1 MVESI
6 GFEGI
11 AINAWL
17 VWIVPFIGAALIPA
31 LAKKSIRFSNI
42 SAVGFAIISAL
53 LAATLIPIVVSGSE
67 IHSQIPW
74 IPTLNIK
81 AGILADPLSVI
92 MTNLVAW
99 ISSLIIIYSV
109 GYMHGDRDLTRYWFF
124 MLFFIGSM
132 QLIVLSDNLLM
143 VFFGWEGVGF
153 ASYALIGFWY
163 ADRKKDYVG
172 REGHI
177 VRGIAMWASPT
188 HAGIKAFLMTRA
200 GDVMMLSGMFL
211 IFMHAGT
218 FGFKELLADQTWAH
232 NMMEQNLLVPAAILL
247 FGGAIGKSAQF
258 PLNEWLLEAMTGPT
272 PVSALIHA
280 ATMVKAGVFLVA
292 RIGPLFFALAAFD
305 AAAFFE
311 VVAWIGAITAFL
323 LATQA
328 IVNPE
333 IKKVLAY
340 STGSQIGYMMMAL
353 GIAGLSTQ
361 FVDGY
366 TAGFFHLMSHAMFKA
381 SLFMAAGAILH
392 VVGSRFMTD
401 MGGLRK
407 NMNKTFIFM
416 LLSALSLAGAP
427 LITSGFWSKDAIFAA
442 LLESGT
448 STGISLFFIA
458 FIVAIMTAFYTFR
471 MVGMVFFGTKSKH
484 IQTIEQNSYNKSQYV
499 SSISSDP
506 TDEQRLKPDHENSLK
521 HDPKHQIHE
530 VKAVMWVPFAILAV
544 STVLIGLVG
553 FIFEEEIHSIMASYL
568 SSSFG
573 IGETLST
580 HNSANNIQQNTSPTT
595 EGLNPIAL
603 LSSFVAFGIG
613 SGLGIFFYI
622 IRKKDPEIIS
632 KYPVLKQT
640 WLFLY
645 NRWYLNSFLYWG
657 FVKIPLRLYQLIW
670 LYFENIIAQGINP
683 ALQYIYE
690 LYVKMGKIYSDWG
703 YPNISFCLCGWNY
716 CRSNYVIFIGG
727 MGGTRND

>member
-1 MVESI
+1 MVESV

-11 AINAWL
+11 AINVWL
-17 VWIVPFIGAALIPA
+17 VWIVPFLGAALIPV
-31 LAKKSIRFSNI
+31 LAKKSTRFSNI
-42 SAVGFAIISAL
+42 SAVGFAVISAL
-53 LAATLIPIVVSGSE
+53 LAATLIPLATSGTE
-67 IHSQIPW
+67 IHSQITW
-74 IPTLNIK
+74 ISALNIK
-81 AGILADPLSVI
+81 AGILADPLSII

-109 GYMHGDRDLTRYWFF
+109 GYMHGDRDLVRYWFF

-177 VRGIAMWASPT
+177 VKGIAMWASPT

-232 NMMEQNLLVPAAILL
+232 TMMEQNLLVPAAVLL

-305 AAAFFE
+305 AAVFFE
-311 VVAWIGAITAFL
+311 VIAWVGAITAFL

-416 LLSALSLAGAP
+416 LLSGLSLAGAP

-448 STGISLFFIA
+448 STGGALFFIA

-484 IQTIEQNSYNKSQYV
+484 IQAIEQSSSHTSPSVSYV
-499 SSISSDP
+499 SSEPSD
-506 TDEQRLKPDHENSLK
+506 DHLNLKQDTK
-521 HDPKHQIHE
+521 PKIHE
-530 VKAVMWVPFAILAV
+530 VTPIMWVPFAILAI
-544 STVLIGLVG
+544 STILIGLVG

-568 SSSFG
+568 FSSFG
-573 IGETLST
+573 IGEAIST
-580 HNSANNIQQNTSPTT
+580 HNSPNTIEQNAGQTT
-595 EGLNPIAL
+595 EALNPIAL
-603 LSSFVAFGIG
+603 VSSFLAFGIG
-613 SGLGIFFYI
+613 SSLGILFYI

-632 KYPVLKQT
+632 RYPILKKA
-640 WLFLY
+640 WSFLY
-645 NRWYLNSFLYWG
+645 NRWYLNSLLYWG
-657 FVKIPLRLYQLIW
+657 FVTIPLRIYQIIW
-670 LYFENIIAQGINP
+670 LYFENIVAQGINP
-683 ALQYIYE
+683 ALQFSMSYLSKWVKYTQTGVTQTYLFVFAAGIIIVLIM
-690 LYVKMGKIYSDWG
+690 LY
-703 YPNISFCLCGWNY
+703 L
-716 CRSNYVIFIGG
+716 
-727 MGGTRND
+727 

>member
-11 AINAWL
+11 AINVWL
-17 VWIVPFIGAALIPA
+17 VWIVPFIGAALSPA
-31 LAKKSIRFSNI
+31 LAKKSIRFSNM

-416 LLSALSLAGAP
+416 LLSGLSLAGAP

-521 HDPKHQIHE
+521 HDSKHQIHE

-573 IGETLST
+573 IGETIST
-580 HNSANNIQQNTSPTT
+580 HNSANNIQQNASPTT

-613 SGLGIFFYI
+613 SGLGILFYI

-640 WLFLY
+640 WIFLY

-657 FVKIPLRLYQLIW
+657 FVKIPLRLYKLIW

-683 ALQYIYE
+683 ALQYSMSFMSKWVKYTQTGVTQTYLFVFAAGIIVVLIM
-690 LYVKMGKIYSDWG
+690 LY
-703 YPNISFCLCGWNY
+703 L
-716 CRSNYVIFIGG
+716 
-727 MGGTRND
+727 

>member
-1 MVESI
+1 MVESV

-11 AINAWL
+11 AINVWL
-17 VWIVPFIGAALIPA
+17 VWIVPFLGAALIPA
-31 LAKKSIRFSNI
+31 LAKKSTRFSNI

-53 LAATLIPIVVSGSE
+53 LAATLIPLATSGSE

-74 IPTLNIK
+74 ISALNIK
-81 AGILADPLSVI
+81 AGILADPLSII

-109 GYMHGDRDLTRYWFF
+109 GYMHGDRDLVRYWFF

-177 VRGIAMWASPT
+177 VKGIAMWASPT

-211 IFMHAGT
+211 IFMYAGT

-232 NMMEQNLLVPAAILL
+232 TMMEQNLLVPAAVLL

-305 AAAFFE
+305 AAVFFE
-311 VVAWIGAITAFL
+311 VVAWVGAITAFL

-340 STGSQIGYMMMAL
+340 STGSQIGYMMIEL

-416 LLSALSLAGAP
+416 LLAGLSLAGAP

-448 STGISLFFIA
+448 STGGALFFIA

-484 IQTIEQNSYNKSQYV
+484 IQAIEQSSSHTSQSVSYV
-499 SSISSDP
+499 SSEPSD
-506 TDEQRLKPDHENSLK
+506 DHHNLKQDTK
-521 HDPKHQIHE
+521 PKIHE
-530 VKAVMWVPFAILAV
+530 VTPIMWVPFAILAI
-544 STVLIGLVG
+544 STILIGLVG

-568 SSSFG
+568 FSSFG
-573 IGETLST
+573 IGEAIST
-580 HNSANNIQQNTSPTT
+580 HNSANTIEQNAGQTT
-595 EGLNPIAL
+595 EALNPIAL
-603 LSSFVAFGIG
+603 VSSFVAFGIG
-613 SGLGIFFYI
+613 SGLGILFYI

-632 KYPVLKQT
+632 RYPILKKA
-640 WLFLY
+640 WSFLY
-645 NRWYLNSFLYWG
+645 NRWYLNSLLYWG
-657 FVKIPLRLYQLIW
+657 FVTIPLRLYQIIW
-670 LYFENIIAQGINP
+670 LYFENLIAQGINP
-683 ALQYIYE
+683 ALQFSMSYLSKWVKYTQTGVTQTYLFVFAAGIIIVLIM
-690 LYVKMGKIYSDWG
+690 LY
-703 YPNISFCLCGWNY
+703 L
-716 CRSNYVIFIGG
+716 
-727 MGGTRND
+727 

>member
-1 MVESI
+1 MVDLQAII

-11 AINAWL
+11 GINAWM
-17 VWIVPFIGAALIPA
+17 VWILPFVGAALIPA
-31 LAKKSIRFSNI
+31 IAKVGNRARNYA
-42 SAVGFAIISAL
+42 AVGFALASAL
-53 LAATLIPIVVSGSE
+53 SAVTLLPVALDGGQV
-67 IHSQIPW
+67 HSQINW
-74 IPTLNIK
+74 IPILNIH
-81 AGILADPLSVI
+81 AGTLADSLSI
-92 MTNLVAW
+92 LMTNIVAW
-99 ISSLIIIYSV
+99 ISFLIFVYSL
-109 GYMHGDRDLTRYWFF
+109 GYMHGDKNLTRYWFF

-143 VFFGWEGVGF
+143 VFFGWEGVGL
-153 ASYALIGFWY
+153 ASFALISFWY
-163 ADRKKDYVG
+163 HDKKRDFVG
-172 REGHI
+172 TPGHYAG
-177 VRGIAMWASPT
+177 GIQMWASPS
-188 HAGIKAFLMTRA
+188 HAGLKAFLMTKA
-200 GDVMMLSGMFL
+200 GDIMMLSGMFL
-211 IFMHAGT
+211 IFSYAGT
-218 FGFKELLADQTWAH
+218 FGFTELLQDQSWATEMAK
-232 NMMEQNLLVPAAILL
+232 NNLLIPAAVLI

-305 AAAFFE
+305 AAVFFE
-311 VVAWIGAITAFL
+311 VVAWVGAITAFL

-392 VVGSRFMTD
+392 IVGSRFMTD

-442 LLESGT
+442 LLQSGT
-448 STGISLFFIA
+448 STGGALFFIA

-484 IQTIEQNSYNKSQYV
+484 IQTIEQTSYNNSQSV
-499 SSISSDP
+499 SSLSSQP
-506 TDEQRLKPDHENSLK
+506 SDEHNHQQDTK
-521 HDPKHQIHE
+521 HTIHE
-530 VKAVMWVPFAILAV
+530 VSPLMWLPFAILAI
-544 STVLIGLVG
+544 STVFIGLVG
-553 FIFEEEIHSIMASYL
+553 FFFEQEIHSIMASYL
-568 SSSFG
+568 
-573 IGETLST
+573 
-580 HNSANNIQQNTSPTT
+580 
-595 EGLNPIAL
+595 
-603 LSSFVAFGIG
+603 
-613 SGLGIFFYI
+613 
-622 IRKKDPEIIS
+622 
-632 KYPVLKQT
+632 
-640 WLFLY
+640 
-645 NRWYLNSFLYWG
+645 
-657 FVKIPLRLYQLIW
+657 
-670 LYFENIIAQGINP
+670 
-683 ALQYIYE
+683 
-690 LYVKMGKIYSDWG
+690 
-703 YPNISFCLCGWNY
+703 
-716 CRSNYVIFIGG
+716 
-727 MGGTRND
+727 

>member
-1 MVESI
+1 
-6 GFEGI
+6 
-11 AINAWL
+11 
-17 VWIVPFIGAALIPA
+17 
-31 LAKKSIRFSNI
+31 
-42 SAVGFAIISAL
+42 
-53 LAATLIPIVVSGSE
+53 
-67 IHSQIPW
+67 
-74 IPTLNIK
+74 
-81 AGILADPLSVI
+81 
-92 MTNLVAW
+92 
-99 ISSLIIIYSV
+99 
-109 GYMHGDRDLTRYWFF
+109 

-177 VRGIAMWASPT
+177 VKGIAMWASPT

-211 IFMHAGT
+211 IFMYAGT

-232 NMMEQNLLVPAAILL
+232 TMMEQNLLVPAAVLL

-280 ATMVKAGVFLVA
+280 ATMVKAGVFLIA

-416 LLSALSLAGAP
+416 LLSGLSLASAP

-448 STGISLFFIA
+448 STGSALFFIA

-484 IQTIEQNSYNKSQYV
+484 LQSVEQTSTSTTTTSQSVSY
-499 SSISSDP
+499 ISSEP
-506 TDEQRLKPDHENSLK
+506 SHDHDVK
-521 HDPKHQIHE
+521 HDTKPTLHE
-530 VKAVMWVPFAILAV
+530 VRPIMWVPFAILAI
-544 STVLIGLVG
+544 STILIGLVG
-553 FIFEEEIHSIMASYL
+553 FIFEEEIHSIMATYL
-568 SSSFG
+568 FSSFG
-573 IGETLST
+573 IGEAIGT
-580 HNSANNIQQNTSPTT
+580 HNSANNIEQNLAQTT
-595 EGLNPIAL
+595 ETLNPIAFV
-603 LSSFVAFGIG
+603 SSFVAFGIG
-613 SGLGIFFYI
+613 SGLGILFYI

-632 KYPVLKQT
+632 RYPILKQA
-640 WLFLY
+640 WSFLY
-645 NRWYLNSFLYWG
+645 NRWYLNSLLYWG

-670 LYFENIIAQGINP
+670 IYFENIIAQGINP
-683 ALQYIYE
+683 ALQFSMSYLSKVVKYTQTGVTQTYLFVFAAGIIVVLIM
-690 LYVKMGKIYSDWG
+690 LY
-703 YPNISFCLCGWNY
+703 L
-716 CRSNYVIFIGG
+716 
-727 MGGTRND
+727 

>member
-11 AINAWL
+11 AINVWL
-17 VWIVPFIGAALIPA
+17 VWIVPFVGAALIPA
-31 LAKKSIRFSNI
+31 LAKKSTRISNI
-42 SAVGFAIISAL
+42 SAVGVALISAI
-53 LAATLIPIVVSGSE
+53 LATTLIPLVTSGSE
-67 IHSQIPW
+67 IHSKIPW
-74 IPTLNIK
+74 ISALNIK
-81 AGILADPLSVI
+81 AGILADPLSII

-109 GYMHGDRDLTRYWFF
+109 GYMHGERDLTRYWFF

-172 REGHI
+172 TEGHF
-177 VRGIAMWASPT
+177 VKGIAMWASPT

-232 NMMEQNLLVPAAILL
+232 TMMEQNLLVPAAVLL

-305 AAAFFE
+305 AAVFFE
-311 VVAWIGAITAFL
+311 VVAWIGAITALL

-392 VVGSRFMTD
+392 IVGSRFMTD

-416 LLSALSLAGAP
+416 LLSGLSLAGAP

-448 STGISLFFIA
+448 STGGVLFFIA

-484 IQTIEQNSYNKSQYV
+484 IQTIEQNSYHKSQSV
-499 SSISSDP
+499 ASISPEPSD
-506 TDEQRLKPDHENSLK
+506 DEHSVKPDHEHSLK
-521 HDPKHQIHE
+521 QDPKPQIHE
-530 VKAVMWVPFAILAV
+530 VRAIMWIPFAILAI

-568 SSSFG
+568 STSFG
-573 IGETLST
+573 IGEPISA
-580 HNSANNIQQNTSPTT
+580 HDSANNIGQNADQTASA
-595 EGLNPIAL
+595 LNPIAVI
-603 LSSFVAFGIG
+603 SSFLAFGIG
-613 SGLGIFFYI
+613 SGLGILFYI

-632 KYPVLKQT
+632 QYPILKQI

-645 NRWYLNSFLYWG
+645 NRWYLNSLLYWG
-657 FVKIPLRLYQLIW
+657 FVKIPLHLYQLIW

-683 ALQYIYE
+683 ALQYSMSYMSKWVKYTQSGVTQTYLFVFAAGIIVVLIL
-690 LYVKMGKIYSDWG
+690 LY
-703 YPNISFCLCGWNY
+703 L
-716 CRSNYVIFIGG
+716 
-727 MGGTRND
+727 

>member
-11 AINAWL
+11 AINVWL
-17 VWIVPFIGAALIPA
+17 IWILPFVGAALIPA
-31 LAKKSIRFSNI
+31 IAKKSYRISNFT
-42 SAVGFAIISAL
+42 AVGFAFISGIF
-53 LAATLIPIVVSGSE
+53 AATLIPMVTAGGE
-67 IHSQIPW
+67 THSQIPW
-74 IPTLNIK
+74 ISALNIK
-81 AGILADPLSVI
+81 AGTLADPLSII

-99 ISSLIIIYSV
+99 ISFLIIVYSV

-172 REGHI
+172 KEGHI
-177 VRGIAMWASPT
+177 VKGIAMWASPT

-200 GDVMMLSGMFL
+200 GDIMMLTGMFL
-211 IFMHAGT
+211 IFMYSGT

-232 NMMEQNLLVPAAILL
+232 SMMEQNLLIPAAVLL

-272 PVSALIHA
+272 AVSALIHA

-311 VVAWIGAITAFL
+311 VVAWVGAITAFL

-392 VVGSRFMTD
+392 AVGTRFMTD
-401 MGGLRK
+401 MGGLLK
-407 NMNKTFIFM
+407 NMKKTFIFM
-416 LLSALSLAGAP
+416 LLSSLSLAGAP

-442 LLESGT
+442 LLESGST
-448 STGISLFFIA
+448 SGGALFFFA
-458 FIVAIMTAFYTFR
+458 FIIAIMTAFYTFR

-484 IQTIEQNSYNKSQYV
+484 ILSIEQH
-499 SSISSDP
+499 SSPDSHSSSTSEVTNEVDDKE
-506 TDEQRLKPDHENSLK
+506 TA
-521 HDPKHQIHE
+521 PKHKIYD
-530 VKAVMWVPFAILAV
+530 VSPLMWVPFAILAIA
-544 STVLIGLVG
+544 TILIGLVG
-553 FIFEEEIHSIMASYL
+553 FLFEAEIHSIMSSYL
-568 SSSFG
+568 ASSFG
-573 IGETLST
+573 IGEEGGVDVS
-580 HNSANNIQQNTSPTT
+580 SNNFEQNKGETSITI
-595 EGLNPIAL
+595 NPIAL
-603 LSSFVAFGIG
+603 VSSFLAFGIG
-613 SGLGIFFYI
+613 SGLGIIFYI
-622 IRKKDPEIIS
+622 IRKKDPNIIS
-632 KYPVLKQT
+632 KYHFIKKV

-645 NRWYLNSFLYWG
+645 NRWYLNSFIYWG
-657 FVKIPLRLYQLIW
+657 FVKIPIKIFKIIW
-670 LYFENIIAQGINP
+670 RYFENIIAQGINP
-683 ALQYIYE
+683 ALQYSMVY
-690 LYVKMGKIYSDWG
+690 LSKLVKYTQTGVAQTYLFVFAAGIIIVLIML
-703 YPNISFCLCGWNY
+703 FL
-716 CRSNYVIFIGG
+716 
-727 MGGTRND
+727 